1 MLKKKINKAV
11 LKAFI
16 QRRKINALGLIVIT
30 AASAIFT
37 LLGALTG
44 FARTDILAII
54 TVLVTLL
61 CLLQMMTNG
70 RRFRTVRSYNAMR
83 KKKRD
88 PQAD

>member
-54 TVLVTLL
+54 TVLMILL
-61 CLLQMMTNG
+61 CLLQMMKNG
-70 RRFRTVRSYNAMR
+70 RGFRTLRFYKAMR

>member
-1 MLKKKINKAV
+1 MLKKQINKAV
-11 LKAFI
+11 LKAFLP
-16 QRRKINALGLIVIT
+16 RRKINALGLIVIT

-54 TVLVTLL
+54 TVLMILL
-61 CLLQMMTNG
+61 CLLQMMKNG
-70 RRFRTVRSYNAMR
+70 RGFRTLRSYKAMR